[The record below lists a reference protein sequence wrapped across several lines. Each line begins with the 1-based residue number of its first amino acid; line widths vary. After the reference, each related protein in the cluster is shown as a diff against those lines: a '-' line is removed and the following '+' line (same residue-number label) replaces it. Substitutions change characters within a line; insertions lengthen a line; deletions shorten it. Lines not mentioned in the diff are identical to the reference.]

1 MSCAE
6 LTVAEIKYLTCILR
20 FLPEADRITYTA
32 RVTTLLSSPTAP
44 SRLRRPFHLSLLCSR
59 IRTPDAAPMC
69 ALHRRLNKCTIHSLF
84 NQLAHEVGGNLDS
97 LSLNHRLLSDQQRDQ
112 VERLRG

>member
-6 LTVAEIKYLTCILR
+6 LTGAEIKYLTCILR
-20 FLPEADRITYTA
+20 FLPEADRIAYIT
-32 RVTTLLSSPTAP
+32 RVTKLLSSPTAP

-59 IRTPDAAPMC
+59 IRTPDAAPMS
-69 ALHRRLNKCTIHSLF
+69 ALHQRLNMCTIHSLF

-97 LSLNHRLLSDQQRDQ
+97 LSLNYRFVS
-112 VERLRG
+112 V